1 MNQESVNQGSATT
14 SGLLRSRIGALRQDE
29 PPRHVLLLGEG
40 RSLFPE
46 EQVELYRLDD
56 LKLVTTEAGIWTS
69 IEVDFDSVYQ
79 MSSSSDLPEL
89 RHEMVPS
96 RGSSAGTA
104 EPIIFTG
111 TSSDSN
117 PREPRVDLYDAIA
130 VDFAAAELEEFEHG
144 MENAFSRGL
153 ERRIGESGPAAVEV
167 FTHLITRELVSTA
180 VAAEALKTLG
190 SSDDLGTYDYRR
202 WLLERSLRCSQAIVR
217 DAAALGIASLDDPH
231 AIPFLCDAIAN
242 EENPDLRE
250 DLAQVLSQLEDT
262 AACHSS

>member
-1 MNQESVNQGSATT
+1 MNQASIKQGSATT
-14 SGLLRSRIGALRQDE
+14 SGLLRSRIGTLRQDE
-29 PPRHVLLLGEG
+29 PPRHVFLVGEG

-46 EQVELYRLDD
+46 EQRQVVKSVDFNQ
-56 LKLVTTEAGIWTS
+56 VTTEAGIWTS

-96 RGSSAGTA
+96 GGSSAGTS
-104 EPIIFTG
+104 ESIISVDTL
-111 TSSDSN
+111 SDSN

-130 VDFAAAELEEFEHG
+130 ADFAAAELEEFEHG
-144 MENAFSRGL
+144 MESAFSREL
-153 ERRIGESGPAAVEV
+153 ERWIGESGPTAVEV
-167 FTHLITRELVSTA
+167 FTYLITRELVSTA

-190 SSDDLGTYDYRR
+190 SFDDPGTYDYRR

-231 AIPFLCDAIAN
+231 AIIFLCDAIAN

>member
-29 PPRHVLLLGEG
+29 PPRHVLLVGEG

-46 EQVELYRLDD
+46 EQLQVVKAVEFNQ
-56 LKLVTTEAGIWTS
+56 VTTEAGIWTS
-69 IEVDFDSVYQ
+69 IEVNFDSVYQ

-96 RGSSAGTA
+96 GGSSAGTA
-104 EPIIFTG
+104 ESIIFTG

-117 PREPRVDLYDAIA
+117 PREPRVDLYDAVA
-130 VDFAAAELEEFEHG
+130 ADFAAAELEEFEHG
-144 MENAFSRGL
+144 MESAFSREL
-153 ERRIGESGPAAVEV
+153 ERWIGESGPAAVEV

-190 SSDDLGTYDYRR
+190 SFDDSGTYDYRR

-217 DAAALGIASLDDPH
+217 DAAGLGLASLDDPH
-231 AIPFLCDAIAN
+231 AVPFLQSAVECED
-242 EENPDLRE
+242 NPDLRE
-250 DLAQVLSQLEDT
+250 DLLQVLSQLEDT
-262 AACHSS
+262 AACRSY

>member
-1 MNQESVNQGSATT
+1 MNQETVNKGSATT

-29 PPRHVLLLGEG
+29 RPRHVLLLGEG

-46 EQVELYRLDD
+46 EQLQVVKAVEFNQ
-56 LKLVTTEAGIWTS
+56 VTTEAGIWTS
-69 IEVDFDSVYQ
+69 IEAHFDSVYQ

-89 RHEMVPS
+89 RHEIVPS
-96 RGSSAGTA
+96 GGSSAGTP
-104 EPIIFTG
+104 ESLISVDTL
-111 TSSDSN
+111 SDSN

-144 MENAFSRGL
+144 MESAFSRQL
-153 ERRIGESGPAAVEV
+153 ELRIGESELAAIEGIA
-167 FTHLITRELVSTA
+167 HLITRELVSTE
-180 VAAEALKTLG
+180 VAAEALKSLG
-190 SSDDLGTYDYRR
+190 SFDDPGTYNYRR
-202 WLLERSLRCSQAIVR
+202 WLLARSLRCSQAIVR

-242 EENPDLRE
+242 EENPDLRA